1 MPGSVFLIAL
11 VVLGILVIVA
21 GISSVFLIPI
31 VVIGLALLFAAPI
44 VGLIR
49 ADEGRGRQSGGTE
62 PSGVP
67 TTREASYDPVQE
79 P

>member
-31 VVIGLALLFAAPI
+31 VVLGLALLFAAPI
-44 VGLIR
+44 LGLIR
-49 ADEGRGRQSGGTE
+49 ADERSDRRSGGTE

-67 TTREASYDPVQE
+67 STREASYDPVQE

>member
-1 MPGSVFLIAL
+1 MQGSLFLLFLVLLGIVLIVLGMTTVILIPL
-11 VVLGILVIVA
+11 VVV
-21 GISSVFLIPI
+21 
-31 VVIGLALLFAAPI
+31 GLAVLFAAPI
-44 VGLIR
+44 MGMIR
-49 ADEGRGRQSGGTE
+49 GGDTAQRSPSSE

>member
-1 MPGSVFLIAL
+1 MQGTLFLLFIVL
-11 VVLGILVIVA
+11 LGIVLIVLGMSTIFLVPLVIV
-21 GISSVFLIPI
+21 
-31 VVIGLALLFAAPI
+31 GLAVLFAAPI
-44 VGLIR
+44 MGLIR
-49 ADEGRGRQSGGTE
+49 SSGGRGTPSSE

>member
-11 VVLGILVIVA
+11 VVIALLMIA
-21 GISSVFLIPI
+21 GGLSTVFLIPI
-31 VVIGLALLFAAPI
+31 VVLGLALLFAAPI
-44 VGLIR
+44 LGLIR
-49 ADEGRGRQSGGTE
+49 ADEGRGRASGGTE

-67 TTREASYDPVQE
+67 STREASYDPVQE

>member
-1 MPGSVFLIAL
+1 MQGSLFLLFIVL
-11 VVLGILVIVA
+11 LGIVLIVLGMSTI
-21 GISSVFLIPI
+21 FLIPL
-31 VVIGLALLFAAPI
+31 VLVGLAILFAAPI
-44 VGLIR
+44 MGLIR
-49 ADEGRGRQSGGTE
+49 GGDTAQRQPSSE

>member
-1 MPGSVFLIAL
+1 MQGSLFLLGI
-11 VVLGILVIVA
+11 VVLGILLIVL
-21 GISSVFLIPI
+21 GMSTIFLVPL
-31 VVIGLALLFAAPI
+31 VVVGLAIALGAPI
-44 VGLIR
+44 IGAIR
-49 ADEGRGRQSGGTE
+49 ASGDRGTPSSE

>member
-1 MPGSVFLIAL
+1 MQGALFLLFIVL
-11 VVLGILVIVA
+11 LGIVLIVLGMSTI
-21 GISSVFLIPI
+21 FLIPL
-31 VVIGLALLFAAPI
+31 VVVGLALLFAAPI
-44 VGLIR
+44 LGVIR
-49 ADEGRGRQSGGTE
+49 GSGDRGTPSSE

>member
-1 MPGSVFLIAL
+1 MQGALFLLFFVLLGIVL
-11 VVLGILVIVA
+11 IVLGMSTI
-21 GISSVFLIPI
+21 FLIPL
-31 VVIGLALLFAAPI
+31 VVVGLAVLFAAPI
-44 VGLIR
+44 LGVIR
-49 ADEGRGRQSGGTE
+49 GGGERGTPSSE

>member
-1 MPGSVFLIAL
+1 MQGSVFLLFI
-11 VVLGILVIVA
+11 VVLGIVLIVLGMSTLFLIPLVIV
-21 GISSVFLIPI
+21 
-31 VVIGLALLFAAPI
+31 GLAVLFAAPI
-44 VGLIR
+44 LGAIR
-49 ADEGRGRQSGGTE
+49 ASGGRGTRSSE

>member
-11 VVLGILVIVA
+11 VVVGLLLIAA
-21 GISSVFLIPI
+21 GLSTVFLIPL
-31 VVIGLALLFAAPI
+31 VVLGLAFLFAAPI
-44 VGLIR
+44 LGLIR
-49 ADEGRGRQSGGTE
+49 ADEGHERSSGGTE

-67 TTREASYDPVQE
+67 STREASYDPVQE